1 MILKSGLI
9 SLIYE
14 NDQAFKKSLTNSL
27 SLKLNEAI
35 KTVEKNIKNT
45 VMVQNSK
52 NTEVSKRSSIFC
64 RICSKL

>member
-1 MILKSGLI
+1 MKNISNMILKSGLI

-14 NDQAFKKSLTNSL
+14 NDLAFKKSLTNSL

-45 VMVQNSK
+45 TK
-52 NTEVSKRSSIFC
+52 
-64 RICSKL
+64 